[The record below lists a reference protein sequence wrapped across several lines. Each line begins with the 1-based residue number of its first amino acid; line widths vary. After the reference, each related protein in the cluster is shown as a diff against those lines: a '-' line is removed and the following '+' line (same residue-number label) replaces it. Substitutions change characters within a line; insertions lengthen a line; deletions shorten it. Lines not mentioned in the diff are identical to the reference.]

1 MGIKLDRIRKN
12 AAQFLSLTGF
22 TVEEFDDLASE
33 FRIEWQQY
41 SSHFTLEGKP
51 RQRIALPRKTNVLP
65 GFQDKLLFI
74 LVYLKTFPLQE
85 LQAATFS
92 MTQPQANFWIHLL
105 SPILRKTLKRLRE
118 LPERNTQKL
127 ELLLRDCPDVLLDG
141 VERSIQRP
149 LDSERQQNCYS
160 GKKNSQPEE

>member
-1 MGIKLDRIRKN
+1 MGLKVDKARKN
-12 AAQFLSLTGF
+12 PVQFLSLTGF
-22 TVEEFDDLASE
+22 TPDEFDELVRE
-33 FRIEWQQY
+33 FRNEWEHY
-41 SSHFTLEGKP
+41 SNHFTLEGKP
-51 RQRIALPRKTNVLP
+51 RQRVTLPRITSVLP
-65 GFQDKLLFI
+65 GVQDKLLFI

-92 MTQPQANFWIHLL
+92 MNQPQANFWIHLL

-127 ELLLRDCPDVLLDG
+127 DRLLQDCPDVLLDG

-149 LDSERQQNCYS
+149 LDTEQQRDCYS
-160 GKKNSQPEE
+160 GKKNS